1 MKLLNFQV
9 FTGRNIYSH
18 RKCIRLNVDLEG
30 YSETSSKD
38 IANFNERLL
47 ELLPDLQNHR
57 CGIYEEGGFAIRLK
71 EGTYLAHICEHI
83 IIALHNLIGIDISF
97 GKAREIEGDLYYIIF
112 QYEYEKTAIKCAYL
126 AIDLINML
134 IGKIA
139 NVDFDKELGKIK
151 NTLNKEFIGPS
162 TEAICLEA
170 KKKGIP
176 VIKLG
181 DTGFYQLGNGKYG
194 KILEATI
201 CSDTSAVGVD
211 ISCDKL
217 ATKEILTMHN
227 LPVARGYDIKGT
239 VDLIYYA
246 DKIGYPVVLKPRF
259 GNQGKGVV
267 VNIKNRFELI
277 KAYNSLLRN
286 YKGMVIEDY
295 IEGKDYRVCVVNGK
309 VVAAALRIPPFI
321 VGDGQKS
328 VQELI
333 DELNMNP
340 QRGDG
345 HEKPMTKIKI
355 DEYLISYLKEAGY
368 RLESVLEKGKELWLR
383 GNANISTGGMAIDC
397 TDEICE
403 ENKAICIRAA
413 AALGL
418 NICGIDLC
426 CPDIGKSIREKG
438 AIVEVNSAPGIRMH
452 YYPYKGKKRE
462 VAKEILDMMF
472 PDGKGSIPIISVTGT
487 NGKTTTTR
495 LIGHVL
501 QCAGYKVGMTTT
513 GGIYIN
519 NKCIDKGD
527 TTGYN
532 SALSILLN
540 KEVEVAVLETA
551 RGGIIR
557 KGLAYDMADVGV
569 ITNITEDHLG
579 LDGVDDLE
587 SLAHVKALV
596 IEAVKDEGY
605 AVINGDDPV
614 SKTLLDRIKSKLLVF
629 SKDSENPLLNKAIAS
644 DGIGVYLKDNYIYV
658 HQKNGAEKL
667 IKVEDIP
674 ITLMGKIKF
683 NVENSL
689 AAVSALVSLGIP
701 NNIICK
707 GLNSFYGDEFGNPG
721 RFNVFNV
728 KGASVILDYGHNKDG
743 YRAVGEVLK
752 EIKHKRLIGVIG
764 VPGDRL
770 DNDIVEVGR
779 IAGRYFDYIYIKEDD
794 DKRGRKEGEVAELL
808 KKGVMESELIDESNI
823 KIFENE
829 KEALIEA
836 IDKARPG
843 DVIMVFFEKYEPLLD
858 IVKSRME
865 NSVLENIAIG

>member
-1 MKLLNFQV
+1 MKLLNFKV
-9 FTGRNIYSH
+9 FNGRNVYSH
-18 RKCIRLNVDLEG
+18 RKCIRLDVDLEG
-30 YSETSSKD
+30 YCETPSKD
-38 IANFNERLL
+38 IENFNERLL
-47 ELLPDLQNHR
+47 EMLPDLQRHR
-57 CGIYEEGGFAIRLK
+57 CGIYQEGGFSIRLK

-126 AIDLINML
+126 AIDIINML
-134 IGKIA
+134 IGKVS
-139 NVDFDKELGKIK
+139 NLNLDKQLREIK
-151 NTLNKEFIGPS
+151 STLNKEHIGPS

-181 DTGFYQLGNGKYG
+181 DTGLYQLGNGKYG
-194 KILEATI
+194 KMLEATI

-227 LPVARGYDIKGT
+227 LPVAKGYKVNGT

-246 DKIGYPVVLKPRF
+246 DRIGYPVVLKPQF
-259 GNQGKGVV
+259 GNQGKGVI
-267 VNIKNRFELI
+267 VNIKNRLELI
-277 KAYNSLLRN
+277 KAYNLLIQT
-286 YKGMVIEDY
+286 YKDIVIEGY
-295 IEGKDYRVCVVNGK
+295 IKGKDYRVCVVNGK

-321 VGDGQKS
+321 IGDGKKS
-328 VQELI
+328 IQQLI
-333 DELNMNP
+333 DELNKDP
-340 QRGDG
+340 RRGDN

-355 DEYLISYLKEAGY
+355 EESMISYLKDEGY
-368 RLESVLEKGKELWLR
+368 ALESVLEKGKELSLR

-397 TDEICE
+397 TDEISE
-403 ENKAICIRAA
+403 ENKSICIRAA

-426 CPDIGKSIREKG
+426 CSDIGKPIWEQG
-438 AIVEVNSAPGIRMH
+438 AIVEINSAPGIRMH

-462 VAKEILDMMF
+462 VAKAIVDMMF
-472 PDGKGSIPIISVTGT
+472 PDGKASIPIISVTGT

-519 NKCIDKGD
+519 NVCIDEGD
-527 TTGYN
+527 TTGYD
-532 SALSILLN
+532 SALSVLLN

-579 LDGVDDLE
+579 IDGINDLE
-587 SLAHVKALV
+587 SLAHVKSLV
-596 IEAVKDEGY
+596 LEAVKDDGY
-605 AVINGDDPV
+605 AVINGDDKV
-614 SKTLLDRIKSKLLVF
+614 SVSLLDRIKSKLVVF
-629 SKDSENPLLNKAIAS
+629 SKDSHNPLLNKAIAS
-644 DGIGVYLKDNYIYV
+644 DGIAVYLKDNNIYLQRK
-658 HQKNGAEKL
+658 HKL
-667 IKVEDIP
+667 VKIIKVEDIP
-674 ITLMGKIKF
+674 ITLMGQIKF

-689 AAVSALVSLGIP
+689 AAVAALVSVGIP
-701 NNIICK
+701 YKIIIK
-707 GLNSFYGDEFGNPG
+707 GLNSFNGDEVGNPG

-728 KGASVILDYGHNKDG
+728 KGARVILDYGHNKEG
-743 YRAVGEVLK
+743 YRAVAEVLK
-752 EIKHKRLIGVIG
+752 EVKHKRLIGIIG

-779 IAGRYFDYIYIKEDD
+779 ISGQCFDYIYIKEDD
-794 DKRGRKEGEVAELL
+794 DKRGRRNREVAELL
-808 KKGVMESELIDESNI
+808 KKGVMESGVIDEINV
-823 KIFENE
+823 KILENE
-829 KEALIEA
+829 REALIEA
-836 IDKARPG
+836 IDNAKPG
-843 DVIMVFFEKYEPLLD
+843 DVIMVFFEKYQPLLD
-858 IVKSRME
+858 IVKSRMG
-865 NSVLENIAIG
+865 NSMLEKVAMG